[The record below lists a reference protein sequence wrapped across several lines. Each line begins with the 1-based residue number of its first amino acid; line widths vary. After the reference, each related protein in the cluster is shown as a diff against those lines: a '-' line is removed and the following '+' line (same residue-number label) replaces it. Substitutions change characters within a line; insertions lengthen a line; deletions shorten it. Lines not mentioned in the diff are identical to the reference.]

1 MNQSMKKTIEVEFCE
16 EQIEVTVELFN
27 HDDDVTF
34 EIKSTSC
41 DDVDILSIIECLG
54 GLSNLSAI
62 VEQKLK
68 EENCDD

>member
-1 MNQSMKKTIEVEFCE
+1 MYKTIEVEFCE

-34 EIKSTSC
+34 EIESATC
-41 DDVDILSIIECLG
+41 GAVDILSIIEALG

-62 VEQKLK
+62 VVKKLK
-68 EENCDD
+68 EEDCDD

>member
-1 MNQSMKKTIEVEFCE
+1 MGDVMIKTIEVEFCE
-16 EQIEVTVELFN
+16 EQIEVKVELFN

-41 DDVDILSIIECLG
+41 GGVDILSIIEALG
-54 GLSNLSAI
+54 GLSNLSKV

-68 EENCDD
+68 EDANDD

>member
-41 DDVDILSIIECLG
+41 GGVDILSIIEALG
-54 GLSNLSAI
+54 GLSNLSKV
-62 VEQKLK
+62 VEKKLK

>member
-1 MNQSMKKTIEVEFCE
+1 MKMYKTIEVEFCE
-16 EQIEVTVELFN
+16 KQIEVTVELFN

-34 EIKSTSC
+34 EIESATC
-41 DDVDILSIIECLG
+41 GAVDILSIIEALG

-62 VEQKLK
+62 VVKKLK

>member
-1 MNQSMKKTIEVEFCE
+1 MKMYKTIEVEFCE

-34 EIKSTSC
+34 EIKSVFFE
-41 DDVDILSIIECLG
+41 DVDILHFIDSLG
-54 GLSNLSAI
+54 GLSKLSAI

>member
-1 MNQSMKKTIEVEFCE
+1 MYKTIEVEFCE

-27 HDDDVTF
+27 HDDEPTF
-34 EIKSTSC
+34 EILHAAK

-54 GLSNLSAI
+54 GFSKLSAI

-68 EENCDD
+68 EDANDD

>member
-27 HDDDVTF
+27 HDDEPTF

-41 DDVDILSIIECLG
+41 GGVDILSIIEALG
-54 GLSNLSAI
+54 GLSNLSKV
-62 VEQKLK
+62 VEKKLK

>member
-1 MNQSMKKTIEVEFCE
+1 MKMYKTIEIEFCE

-34 EIKSTSC
+34 EIESATC
-41 DDVDILSIIECLG
+41 GAVDILSIIEALG

-62 VEQKLK
+62 VAKKLK
-68 EENCDD
+68 EDANDE